1 MVDSGVT
8 GMGPRLR
15 QFSGKQGQRKER
27 VETGIAMSLLEELHG
42 TRFGGPRT
50 VQDASWIHSSRAV
63 VVMQIQRR
71 HQEEIERQQRPA
83 HKLETGTG
91 NNSR

>member
-1 MVDSGVT
+1 MWPG
-8 GMGPRLR
+8 LR
-15 QFSGKQGQRKER
+15 QFSGKQGLRKR
-27 VETGIAMSLLEELHG
+27 WVETGVAMSLLEELHG